1 MPLSKARDKQRKHR
15 AMIARNLMLPS
26 SRSAVGRIRRDRDAI
41 AAHLAWHHSSISMP
55 DLATLVERS
64 VPTSRDIALL
74 EADVARLET
83 MLALD
88 LTR

>member
-1 MPLSKARDKQRKHR
+1 
-15 AMIARNLMLPS
+15 MIARNLMLPS
-26 SRSAVGRIRRDRDAI
+26 SRSAWGQLRRDHEAI

-64 VPTSRDIALL
+64 AARIAIL
-74 EADVARLET
+74 EADLARLET

-88 LTR
+88 HTL